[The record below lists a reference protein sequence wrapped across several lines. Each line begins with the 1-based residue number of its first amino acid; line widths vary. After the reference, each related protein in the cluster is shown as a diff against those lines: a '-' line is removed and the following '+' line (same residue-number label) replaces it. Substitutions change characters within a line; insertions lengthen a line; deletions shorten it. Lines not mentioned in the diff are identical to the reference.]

1 MNSSSWSAPDH
12 SHHPALHTAAEDD
25 FHQFLDINDMGDLS
39 DALDF
44 DFRDFAADH
53 HTAHHAGR
61 HAADHLLHPSG
72 GGHLDTPMTGTDMSM
87 ILSPVDHAML
97 RHGVQQQQQHQQHQ
111 MPTITTTAPYQN
123 APTALIQ
130 PSTPSEAI
138 VNTIDAQIQFLQ
150 QQKLHAQHQQLQ
162 EQQAAFFASQQNHI
176 VPPTP
181 QSLELTAGSS
191 QNYYAQSTLSDQH
204 HSGPQ
209 KQQQPQQAIDYR
221 YTRIK
226 DQHDV
231 GPQTSVP
238 PKKFTN
244 QPWQMSFTPLVSP
257 AVTPLETHFPIDT
270 PFAVPGAYFSP
281 LTSPALHAQN
291 DALGIIDQRLGM
303 MSGSSPREMELEP
316 PAMSQASVSPGDL
329 ARKTRKNAV
338 KARAKSGSGIKQSPI
353 SKPIRRKTATT
364 PMLNPQALNQLV
376 ENAAP
381 SQERQQPLTPL
392 IPTSSSSTAGVTDSE
407 NGSISPENLNDVVLP
422 VEMPP
427 PPLPKP
433 RSAKP
438 SPFLA
443 PQASGS
449 AVPINLQ
456 PGRPGI
462 ASPATPASL
471 MKLSSPS
478 NRNPS
483 VVGTGSHDPMDP
495 DHIENFEL
503 PDSINFS
510 SAPKPA
516 PIITTLGTPALDPLQ
531 KAAAPLQTP
540 GLPPPPSPVVAKP
553 LALPSAALSSPQLKP
568 DSAHSLKRTP
578 QLAPMGRS
586 SKKRASVTSIQMS
599 PALRP
604 KISPSIKPLLPGGSA
619 GAEDAA
625 SILLATKSNYQRI
638 LEGNTV
644 PGVSYPSELSTN
656 LTSKRTS
663 HKIAEQGRRNR
674 INSALQEIATLLPKA
689 PAKEGGDGDGD
700 GHSSS
705 GGGGGS
711 GGADREDKREKDKDK
726 AGGGIPNSKAST
738 VEMAIEYIKQLQ
750 KEVADAN
757 KRAEEAERKLVEM
770 KMQGGASTE
779 SGLSVGGAGDLG
791 APTTE
796 ANPVVDEDLKSGGG
810 DAMDE

>member
-1 MNSSSWSAPDH
+1 MDSSSWSAPDH
-12 SHHPALHTAAEDD
+12 SHHQALHTAADDD
-25 FHQFLDINDMGDLS
+25 FHQFLDINDIG
-39 DALDF
+39 ALDF
-44 DFRDFAADH
+44 DFHDFAADH
-53 HTAHHAGR
+53 HTAHHAGH
-61 HAADHLLHPSG
+61 HAADHLLHSSG
-72 GGHLDTPMTGTDMSM
+72 GEQLDTPMTGTDMSM

-97 RHGVQQQQQHQQHQ
+97 QHAQQQHQHQQHQ

-130 PSTPSEAI
+130 PSTPSDAI

-162 EQQAAFFASQQNHI
+162 EQQAAFFANQQNHI

-204 HSGPQ
+204 HSGRQQQQQP
-209 KQQQPQQAIDYR
+209 QQQPQQAIDYR

-226 DQHDV
+226 DQHD
-231 GPQTSVP
+231 
-238 PKKFTN
+238 
-244 QPWQMSFTPLVSP
+244 MSFTPLVSP

-338 KARAKSGSGIKQSPI
+338 KARAKSSGGIKQSPI

-364 PMLNPQALNQLV
+364 PMLNPQALNQLI
-376 ENAAP
+376 ENAVP
-381 SQERQQPLTPL
+381 SQERQQPPTPL
-392 IPTSSSSTAGVTDSE
+392 LQTSSSSTAGVTDSE
-407 NGSISPENLNDVVLP
+407 NGSVSPHNLNDVVSP

-443 PQASGS
+443 PQASSS
-449 AVPINLQ
+449 AVPITLQ

-478 NRNPS
+478 NRNPEPT
-483 VVGTGSHDPMDP
+483 GTASHDPMDA
-495 DHIENFEL
+495 DHIETFEL
-503 PDSINFS
+503 PDSINWS

-516 PIITTLGTPALDPLQ
+516 PIITTLGTPALDPIQ
-531 KAAAPLQTP
+531 KAAAPLQSP
-540 GLPPPPSPVVAKP
+540 SLPPPPSPVVTKP

-568 DSAHSLKRTP
+568 DSANSHKRTP
-578 QLAPMGRS
+578 QLAPMGRY
-586 SKKRASVTSIQMS
+586 SKKRGSVASVQIS

-604 KISPSIKPLLPGGSA
+604 KMSPSIKPLLPGGST
-619 GAEDAA
+619 GAEEAA
-625 SILLATKSNYQRI
+625 SLLLATKSNYQRI
-638 LEGNTV
+638 LEGSTV

-674 INSALQEIATLLPKA
+674 INSALQEIATLLPKV
-689 PAKEGGDGDGD
+689 PGKEGRDGDGD
-700 GHSSS
+700 GNSSS

-711 GGADREDKREKDKDK
+711 GGADKEDKREKDKDK

-750 KEVADAN
+750 KEVAEAN
-757 KRAEEAERKLVEM
+757 KRAEEAERKLGEM
-770 KMQGGASTE
+770 KMQGGTAT
-779 SGLSVGGAGDLG
+779 GLGSPGGDAGD
-791 APTTE
+791 ATTE
-796 ANPVVDEDLKSGGG
+796 ANPVMDGDLKAGGG